1 MTSPVR
7 HLTGRRLLAGALVG
21 AVFVSPLA
29 LQTAAAEID
38 FYRDVYPILK
48 ANCIACHNKTTTKA
62 ELSMETPELM
72 QKGGESGPGIIPG
85 KSADS
90 LIAKAAAHLD
100 DLLMPPKKN
109 KAGAVDLTP
118 SELTLLRTWIDQ
130 GAKHSVQQTRPIV
143 WQPLPPGV
151 NPIYAVAMTQDG
163 RFAACGRANQVFI
176 YDLATRQFVTCLAD
190 HGGLAHRALVQSL
203 AFSPD
208 GVRLATGSFREVKIW
223 RREKANVTSRM
234 SDPALGAVVSTLSN
248 DGTQILCAD
257 PLGALHLLEARSG
270 KVTKTVPALNAAGV
284 RRLSLSP
291 DASTAAIYGTDATL
305 SLWSLKDDRRIAAQ
319 TGVSGVRAMT
329 WTHDGKTI
337 VTAGDDGVVRIWAL
351 PGVSSGSS
359 TLDAPRELKGATRNV
374 TALEVIGNS
383 DRLLAASEDGPV
395 SLWSLA
401 EGKRVGEFGIAGVLA
416 LASSR
421 DGRQFAAGCADGA
434 VRVWDLETAKQTIE
448 LRGGVEFSKSMAALD
463 WEAAAQGLDL
473 AFQTKAVTRIEAEN
487 KALDELLKKANETI
501 TDVKKILPEKQ
512 KAVPP
517 ATDAKLAAQKAA
529 DAVAALIAKAPEGK
543 PEAAL
548 EKQRKEA
555 QDKLTAALAAETSAI
570 AAVTASE
577 QHIKDAE
584 AEVDHITAA
593 KSQNSRAITAANAAI
608 TAAKQAQ
615 AKATAD
621 LALAKQ
627 AVAKGDARPLAV
639 AFSGD
644 AQSLAAVF
652 SDGIQRVWAIAS
664 GIPIEQVAVGTG
676 VTAASVV
683 SSVDGGFVACN
694 GDGATTRVSTAASWV
709 LERVL
714 GGGNADSPFV
724 DRVNAVRFSPDGK
737 TLATGGGEP
746 SRSGDISL
754 WDVASGNRV
763 KTWPECHSDAV
774 LSLDFSPD
782 GKFIASGGADK
793 IVRVTDCASGKPVN
807 LFESHTHHVMGVAF
821 RADGRVLASA
831 GGDGVVLIWDMIL
844 GERKKKIEGWSKE
857 VTSLQFIGATP
868 QLITSA
874 GNNLIRIVN
883 DDGSQVRSMEKL
895 PDFMQSAASSA
906 SADVVIGGGEDS
918 FLRVWDGTN
927 GKELAVFGAK

>member
-1 MTSPVR
+1 MR
-7 HLTGRRLLAGALVG
+7 HLTQRRLLAGALVCT
-21 AVFVSPLA
+21 VFVSPWA
-29 LQTAAAEID
+29 SRSTAAEID

-118 SELTLLRTWIDQ
+118 SELALLRTWIDQ

-151 NPIYAVAMTQDG
+151 NPIYAVAMTPDS

-176 YDLATRQFVTCLAD
+176 YDLATRQFVTRLTD
-190 HGGLAHRALVQSL
+190 QGGLAHRALVQSL

-208 GVRLATGSFREVKIW
+208 GIRLATGSFREVKIW
-223 RREKANVTSRM
+223 RQEKASVTTRP
-234 SDPALGAVVSTLSN
+234 SDPALGAVVSTLSD
-248 DGTQILCAD
+248 DGTQVLCAD
-257 PLGALHLLEARSG
+257 NQGALHLLEARSG
-270 KVTKTVPALNAAGV
+270 KVTQTFPAVNEA
-284 RRLSLSP
+284 RIQRLSLSP
-291 DASTAAIYGTDATL
+291 DASTAAVYGTDATL
-305 SLWSLKDDRRIAAQ
+305 SVRSLKDNRRMVMQ

-329 WTHDGKTI
+329 WTRDGGKI
-337 VTAGDDGVVRIWAL
+337 ITAGEGGVLRLWAL
-351 PGVSSGSS
+351 PAASSSRS
-359 TLDAPRELKGATRNV
+359 TLDAPIELTDTSGNV

-383 DRLLAASEDGPV
+383 DRLLVASEDGSV
-395 SLWSLA
+395 RLWNLA

-421 DGRQFAAGCADGA
+421 DGGQFAAGCADGA
-434 VRVWDLETAKQTIE
+434 VRVWDLKTSKQTIE
-448 LRGGVEFSKSMAALD
+448 LRGGIEFSKSMAALD
-463 WEAAAQGLDL
+463 WTAAAQGLEL
-473 AFQTKAVTRIEAEN
+473 SFQTKAVARIEAEN

-501 TDVKKILPEKQ
+501 ADVKKILPEKQ
-512 KAVPP
+512 KAVPL
-517 ATDAKLAAQKAA
+517 ATDEKLTAQKAA
-529 DAVAALIAKAPEGK
+529 DAVAALIAKVPDGK
-543 PEAAL
+543 ADAAL
-548 EKQRKEA
+548 EKQKKEA
-555 QDKLTAALAAETSAI
+555 QDKLAAALAGETSAL

-593 KSQNSRAITAANAAI
+593 KAQNSQAITVANAAI

-627 AVAKGDARPLAV
+627 AVAKGDARPLAI

-644 AQSLAAVF
+644 AQALAAVF

-676 VTAASVV
+676 VSAASVV
-683 SSVDGGFVACN
+683 ASGEGDFVACN

-763 KTWPECHSDAV
+763 KAWPECHSDAV

-793 IVRVTDCASGKPVN
+793 IARVTDCASGKPVN
-807 LFESHTHHVMGVAF
+807 LFEGHTHHVMGVAF

-857 VTSLQFIGATP
+857 VTSLQFIGATS

-883 DDGSQVRSMEKL
+883 DDGSQVRSLEKL

-906 SADVVIGGGEDS
+906 SASVVIGGGEDS

-927 GKELAVFGAK
+927 GKELTVFGAK